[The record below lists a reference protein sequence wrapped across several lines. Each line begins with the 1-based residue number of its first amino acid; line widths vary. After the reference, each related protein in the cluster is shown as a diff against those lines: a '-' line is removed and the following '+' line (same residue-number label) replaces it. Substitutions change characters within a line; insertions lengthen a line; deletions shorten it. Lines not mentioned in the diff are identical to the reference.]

1 MTGLDWAVLAGS
13 LGLIVAVGT
22 LQARRVHTLD
32 GYLLAGRELRW
43 VSITLSIMA
52 TQASAITFLSTP
64 GQAYV
69 DGMRFVQFYFGL
81 PLAMVVLAAVAVPAY
96 HRLRVRTAY
105 EFLEQRLDS
114 KTRTLTAGLFL
125 VQRGLAAGLTI
136 FAPSLILSVTLGW
149 DLSITNAVIGI
160 LVVIYTTTGGTRA
173 VSRTQNLQV
182 LVIVLGMVGA
192 FVIAVRSLPAG
203 VGFLDAVRVAGE
215 AGRLNAIDL
224 SFSLSDRYSLWSGLV
239 GGFFLALAYFGTDQ
253 SQVQRYLA
261 GSSVTESRLGLL
273 ANGLFKVPM
282 QFAILFLGAIVFA
295 FYQLT
300 PPPLFFNPVE
310 SERARASE
318 VGAEFVA
325 VEALHHQAA
334 TARGRHLEEWVAARK
349 AGDPAAAAT
358 ALSQA
363 HQARDAVVA
372 ARSEGLLLLDRA
384 SGGRSGTDTNYIFL
398 GFVTTFLPAGLLGLV
413 LAAVFAASMSSTA
426 AELNALASTTVVDFY
441 RRLVR
446 PGASDRSLVGM
457 SRLATVFWGAVAVV
471 FAQYANRLGS
481 LVEAVNILGSL
492 FYGTILGVFALAF
505 LAPRVSG
512 TAAFAAALAAE
523 AAVVACFLATPLSFL
538 WYNVVG
544 CVGTVAIG
552 LLLAPFFPRR
562 RTPEPA
568 EPASLP

>member
-13 LGLIVAVGT
+13 LALMVAVGT
-22 LQARRVHTLD
+22 LQTRRSGTLD

-52 TQASAITFLSTP
+52 TQARAITFLSTP

-105 EFLEQRLDS
+105 EFLEQRLDV

-149 DLSITNAVIGI
+149 DLYVTNAVIGV
-160 LVVIYTTTGGTRA
+160 LVVVYTTTGGTRA

-182 LVIVLGMVGA
+182 LIIVVGMAGA
-192 FVIAVRSLPAG
+192 FIVALRSLPSG
-203 VGFLDAVRVAGE
+203 VGFLDAVKIAGE

-224 SFSLSDRYSLWSGLV
+224 SFSLSDRYSLWSGLI

-282 QFAILFLGAIVFA
+282 QFGILFLGAIVFA

-310 SERARASE
+310 SQRARDSVLGQE
-318 VGAEFVA
+318 YR
-325 VEALHHQAA
+325 ALEHRHHQASA
-334 TARGRHLEEWVAARK
+334 AQGRHLEGWLAAQRK
-349 AGDPAAAAT
+349 GDAAAAAN
-358 ALSQA
+358 ALG
-363 HQARDAVVA
+363 QARQAREEAAA
-372 ARSEGLLLLDRA
+372 ARAAGIDLLGQA
-384 SGGRSGTDTNYIFL
+384 SGSAPGTDTNYIFL

-426 AELNALASTTVVDFY
+426 AELNALASTTVVDFF
-441 RRLVR
+441 RRLVH
-446 PGASDRSLVGM
+446 PGASERTLVQV
-457 SRLATVFWGAVAVV
+457 SRLATVFWGAVAVG
-471 FAQYANRLGS
+471 FAEYANRLGS

-505 LAPRVSG
+505 LSPRVSG
-512 TAAFAAALAAE
+512 TAAFVAALAAE
-523 AAVVACFLATPLSFL
+523 AAVVACFLLTPLSFL

-544 CVGTVAIG
+544 CLGTVAVG
-552 LLLAPFFPRR
+552 FLLSPVLPRR
-562 RTPEPA
+562 SNGNRSVEA
-568 EPASLP
+568 G